1 MTTANANNPTQKQQ
15 SLPLHGL
22 LATLW
27 RLPSALLE
35 SFANIDRRLLMLI
48 LGLTLLGVVMVATS
62 SIALGEAYTGD
73 AYYFLKKHL
82 VNLSLAVTVAAACC
96 VLPMR
101 WWQGASVWFLLLGAL
116 ALVIVLIPGIGV
128 EIKGA
133 RRWINLGFL
142 NLQATEVARVCAL
155 IYFADYLVR
164 RRENLA
170 NEFRGILIPGIV
182 LASYGLLI
190 GLQPDLG
197 STILLATACFVM
209 LFLGGLPLAWV
220 FAMGAIMLSVVV
232 VLIFSADYRAAR
244 LLAFLA
250 ENPDIQ
256 GSGYQAWQSM
266 TAIARGGW
274 FGVGLGNSLQ
284 KFLYLPEVHT
294 DYVFAV
300 FSEEFGLLAVI
311 SLLSLFGWLLIQGFN
326 VGRQAAERG
335 AWFAANLAWGVSVA
349 ILLQVVVHVLVNV
362 GLAPSTGVVLPFMSY
377 GGSALLSTG
386 AMCGLLLRISVENN
400 LFAKST
406 DKQRKSQMRAGVRAH
421 GDEEALA

>member
-1 MTTANANNPTQKQQ
+1 MTTINANNSAKNQQ
-15 SLPLHGL
+15 PSLLTVL
-22 LATLW
+22 L
-27 RLPSALLE
+27 RLPMSMFE

-48 LGLTLLGVVMVATS
+48 LGLALLGVVMVATS

-73 AYYFLKKHL
+73 AHYFLKKHL
-82 VNLSLAVTVAAACC
+82 LNLALATSVASVCC

-101 WWQGASVWFLLLGAL
+101 WWQGASFWFLALGAVTL
-116 ALVIVLIPGIGV
+116 IVVLIPGIGV

-190 GLQPDLG
+190 GMQPDLG
-197 STILLATACFVM
+197 STILLVTACFVM

-220 FAMGAIMLSVVV
+220 FIMGIIMLGVVF

-250 ENPDIQ
+250 EDPDIQ

-311 SLLSLFGWLLIQGFN
+311 SLLSIFGWLLVKGFE
-326 VGRQAAERG
+326 VGSKAADRG
-335 AWFAANLAWGVSVA
+335 AWFSANLAWGISVA

-362 GLAPSTGVVLPFMSY
+362 GLAPSTGVVLPFISY

-386 AMCGLLLRISVENN
+386 VMCGLLLRISVENTAYDASKN
-400 LFAKST
+400 TKRQQQTRSAVS
-406 DKQRKSQMRAGVRAH
+406 AYGNA
-421 GDEEALA
+421 EALA

>member
-1 MTTANANNPTQKQQ
+1 MQLQPA
-15 SLPLHGL
+15 SPLGSL
-22 LATLW
+22 LAALL
-27 RLPSALLE
+27 RLPAALAE
-35 SFANIDRRLLMLI
+35 SLANIDRRLLLLI

-82 VNLSLAVTVAAACC
+82 VNLCLAISVAAACC

-101 WWQGASVWFLLLGAL
+101 WWQGASFWFLALGAI
-116 ALVIVLIPGIGV
+116 ALLVVLIPGIGV

-220 FAMGAIMLSVVV
+220 LSMGAIMVAVVF

-311 SLLSLFGWLLIQGFN
+311 SLLSLFGWLLVQGFN
-326 VGRQAAERG
+326 VGRKAAERG
-335 AWFAANLAWGVSVA
+335 AWFAAYLAWGISVA

-377 GGSALLSTG
+377 GGSALLSTA
-386 AMCGLLLRISVENN
+386 AMCGLLLRISAENN
-400 LFAKST
+400 LFDRSSQEQRAKA
-406 DKQRKSQMRAGVRAH
+406 MRAGVHDH
-421 GDEEALA
+421 GKWEALA

>member
-1 MTTANANNPTQKQQ
+1 MTATNANNSARTQQP
-15 SLPLHGL
+15 SL
-22 LATLW
+22 LAVLL
-27 RLPSALLE
+27 RLPMTMFE
-35 SFANIDRRLLMLI
+35 SFVSVDRRLLMLI

-82 VNLSLAVTVAAACC
+82 FNLSLAVCVAAACC

-101 WWQGASVWFLLLGAL
+101 WWQSASIWFLILGAA
-116 ALVIVLIPGIGV
+116 ALLVVLIPGIGV

-133 RRWINLGFL
+133 RRWINLGFI

-182 LASYGLLI
+182 LAGYGLLI
-190 GLQPDLG
+190 GMQPDLG
-197 STILLATACFVM
+197 STILLATACFTM

-220 FAMGAIMLSVVV
+220 LALGVIMLGVVF

-274 FGVGLGNSLQ
+274 LGVGLGNSLQ

-311 SLLSLFGWLLIQGFN
+311 SLLSIFGWLLVKGFE
-326 VGRQAAERG
+326 VGSKAADRG
-335 AWFAANLAWGVSVA
+335 AWFAANLAWGISVA

-386 AMCGLLLRISVENN
+386 AMCGLLLRVSAENT
-400 LFAKST
+400 AHEKGGEKRR
-406 DKQRKSQMRAGVRAH
+406 KQQSRAGVHSNANA
-421 GDEEALA
+421 EVLA